1 MACGSYPS
9 GGGRRSS
16 SVSQKKNVM
25 ISTHVRAVT
34 HQTTKHSLYEGE
46 THISRK
52 EVLYGDKIL
61 PRPRQPWFYR
71 DYMPR
76 GHSLPGEGL
85 QSSVGV
91 SQGICNEPGCGAP
104 HLQPLL
110 QPTVLH
116 LPWWSLWQPCISW
129 RLWFAQL
136 TGLLTLQ
143 VYKCKPLTST
153 HCTSSVRFP
162 RVCISSVPLYQA

>member
-16 SVSQKKNVM
+16 SVSHKKNVM
-25 ISTHVRAVT
+25 ISTHIRAVT
-34 HQTTKHSLYEGE
+34 HQTKHSLYEGK
-46 THISRK
+46 THISQK

-61 PRPRQPWFYR
+61 PRPRQPRFYR
-71 DYMPR
+71 DCMPR
-76 GHSLPGEGL
+76 GHGLPGGAL

-116 LPWWSLWQPCISW
+116 LPWWSLWQPCVSW

-143 VYKCKPLTST
+143 VYKCKPVTST
-153 HCTSSVRFP
+153 LSTSSVRFP
-162 RVCISSVPLYQA
+162 GVCISSVPLYQA